1 MSETTQTPPAKS
13 PPETILVME
22 PDVLVRMVIADY
34 LRECG
39 YKVFEGAS
47 ADDVLTIL
55 NTEIGIDMV
64 FSGAAPQNGDDG
76 GFSLAHRIR
85 LSHPGIE
92 IVLTSG
98 IENAS
103 HKAAKVCGDGPRGL
117 LTKPYNPQEVVRR
130 IQLLRERH
138 RTSNNPWN

>member
-1 MSETTQTPPAKS
+1 MSEAIQTPPAQ
-13 PPETILVME
+13 TILVME

-39 YKVFEGAS
+39 YKVVEGTS
-47 ADDVLTIL
+47 ADEVLTLL

-64 FSGAAPQNGDDG
+64 FSGAQSQSGDA

-85 LSHPGIE
+85 VSHPGVE

-98 IENAS
+98 IENAVN
-103 HKAAKVCGDGPRGL
+103 KAAEVCDNARQSPRGR

-130 IQLLRERH
+130 IHLLRERH
-138 RTSNNPWN
+138 RTSNNSRN